1 MELISSNSDLT
12 QWMAWAQQKAAS
24 FVMTGQSGPVNRG
37 DGGKWYGPS
46 GRFSNRSRVIR
57 RPNRQWAQPKDYLP
71 SYWAGYH
78 DRTAFYIRDFV
89 HQAAGAEYLGYHE
102 ENYQMMRCF
111 VEGACADTG
120 WYAPWALNFD
130 GSLYYMDT
138 PNHRRFVR
146 ELTAQYELFY
156 PQLGVKLCSMAGGG
170 VQKIY
175 MVLLREP
182 SRRDRSGSDLFHL
195 RDGFEIKMNFDRNV
209 SCFIFVNALMHD
221 DFFD

>member
-146 ELTAQYELFY
+146 ELTAQYEL
-156 PQLGVKLCSMAGGG
+156 VETICKLYFLSGD
-170 VQKIY
+170 
-175 MVLLREP
+175 
-182 SRRDRSGSDLFHL
+182 SRYL
-195 RDGFEIKMNFDRNV
+195 
-209 SCFIFVNALMHD
+209 
-221 DFFD
+221 DFCI

>member
-78 DRTAFYIRDFV
+78 DRTAFYSGILSIR
-89 HQAAGAEYLGYHE
+89 
-102 ENYQMMRCF
+102 R
-111 VEGACADTG
+111 
-120 WYAPWALNFD
+120 P
-130 GSLYYMDT
+130 
-138 PNHRRFVR
+138 
-146 ELTAQYELFY
+146 ELSIW
-156 PQLGVKLCSMAGGG
+156 GIMKR
-170 VQKIY
+170 II
-175 MVLLREP
+175 R
-182 SRRDRSGSDLFHL
+182 
-195 RDGFEIKMNFDRNV
+195 
-209 SCFIFVNALMHD
+209 
-221 DFFD
+221 

>member
-130 GSLYYMDT
+130 GSFIIWTLPIT
-138 PNHRRFVR
+138 VGSCGSLP
-146 ELTAQYELFY
+146 
-156 PQLGVKLCSMAGGG
+156 PSM
-170 VQKIY
+170 
-175 MVLLREP
+175 
-182 SRRDRSGSDLFHL
+182 
-195 RDGFEIKMNFDRNV
+195 
-209 SCFIFVNALMHD
+209 SCFIPN
-221 DFFD
+221 